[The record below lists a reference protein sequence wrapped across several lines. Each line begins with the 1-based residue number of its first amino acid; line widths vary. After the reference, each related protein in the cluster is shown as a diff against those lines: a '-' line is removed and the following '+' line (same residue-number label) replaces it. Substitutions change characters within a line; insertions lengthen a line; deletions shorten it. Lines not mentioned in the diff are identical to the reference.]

1 MPSKVLRDKKTG
13 TPLPFGKP
21 NQEIKLLSPQTN
33 NYGAWIVGN
42 AQHCDKVVEQ
52 DSAKGQHLVLCGAGP
67 SLAEHADEWCPKA
80 DQVWGCNSAMTFLY
94 ERGHTVTHGF
104 AIDQNPEMVQEW
116 ASAPPVEYLVASTV
130 HPHLVEY
137 LLAKGRSL
145 TFFHNFV
152 GIQQRPVAYAYCHS
166 CDGTADYKT
175 EICPA
180 CNVAMERQACS
191 YEDWVYQSLYP
202 GTIRAGSG
210 LNAVTRAI
218 DVARFMGFAK
228 ITVLGADCAIRTKSE
243 PPEGLQV
250 GTKEHMDWLRSETVM
265 HADGGSALASNATPV
280 TLDGVID
287 AGTPDETV
295 RPGHGR
301 RWLTKPDLMIS
312 AVWLQKMARQLPELE
327 LVGDTLP
334 VALLG
339 KDDAYLSR
347 LPKMVDS
354 SGQDIQ
360 FTVEDET

>member
-1 MPSKVLRDKKTG
+1 MPSKVKRDKKTG
-13 TPLPFGKP
+13 TPVPFGKA
-21 NQEIKLLSPQTN
+21 NQEIKLLNPVSQHH
-33 NYGAWIVGN
+33 AAFIVGN
-42 AQHCDKVVEQ
+42 AQYCDRVVEQ
-52 DSAKGQHLVLCGAGP
+52 DSHTGQHVVVCGAGP
-67 SLAEHADEWCPKA
+67 SLAETADDWCPKA
-80 DQVWGCNSAMTFLY
+80 DVVMACNSAAPFLY
-94 ERGHTVTHGF
+94 DRGHKVTHAF
-104 AIDQNPEMVQEW
+104 AIDQTAEMVQEW
-116 ASAPPVEYLVASTV
+116 ASAPPIEYLVASSV

-137 LLAKGRSL
+137 LLSKGRAL

-152 GIQQRPVAYAYCHS
+152 GIQQRPVAYAYCHT
-166 CDGTADYKT
+166 CDGTADYAVKV
-175 EICPA
+175 CPA
-180 CNVAMERQACS
+180 CNTPTERQACS
-191 YEDWVYQSLYP
+191 YEDWLYQSLYP

-228 ITVLGADCAIRTKSE
+228 ITVLGADCAIRTKSDA
-243 PPEGLQV
+243 PEGLQV

-312 AVWLQKMARQLPELE
+312 AVWLQQMARKLPELE

-334 VALLG
+334 VALMG
-339 KDDAYLSR
+339 KSEAYLSL
-347 LPKMVDS
+347 LPKMVDG
-354 SGQDIQ
+354 SGKDIQ
-360 FTVEDET
+360 FTVEDEA